1 MRYQDFDKG
10 SYERLQGALVAF
22 VHDEISEQTL
32 RAEFIDFGNKEES
45 WIEHA
50 QHLLGCY
57 MAQELIMDNEVGAFQ
72 IVQAVNRL
80 RKIG

>member
-1 MRYQDFDKG
+1 MVSVWRCG
-10 SYERLQGALVAF
+10 MIETASAL
-22 VHDEISEQTL
+22 
-32 RAEFIDFGNKEES
+32 EES